1 MLQNF
6 PFERSAPPQDD
17 KIPPAKKQSENVVSE
32 QVGLKIRAI
41 RKSRRLSIRA
51 LAELSGLSVNTLS
64 LVENGKTS
72 PSVNTLQQIAQSL
85 NLPIVTFFEYSKPK
99 TQVVYQKAGERQ
111 QIVFPHG
118 QMERLNTGIP
128 PAGYEPFVTKLEIG
142 ANSGDVPVT
151 YPGREFIYCLEG
163 HITYFIGNDVYP
175 LAPGDSL
182 IFDAHMPHIWRN
194 TASTG
199 SSALLVICPEPA
211 MDDRFN
217 HFQTP

>member
-1 MLQNF
+1 MFQN
-6 PFERSAPPQDD
+6 PPLDRLTRREKPSMPSHKPD
-17 KIPPAKKQSENVVSE
+17 VSD
-32 QVGLKIRAI
+32 QVGQRIREI
-41 RKSRRLSIRA
+41 RKNRRLSIRA

-72 PSVNTLQQIAQSL
+72 PSVNTLQQLAKSL
-85 NLPIVTFFEYSKPK
+85 NLPIVAFFEAGKPGA
-99 TQVVYQKAGERQ
+99 QVVYQRAGERQ
-111 QIVFPHG
+111 QIVFPQG
-118 QMERLNTGIP
+118 QMERLSGGSQ

-182 IFDAHMPHIWRN
+182 IFDAHMPHMWRN
-194 TASTG
+194 TASTV
-199 SSALLVICPEPA
+199 SSALLVVCSEPA
-211 MDDRFN
+211 QDHRFEP
-217 HFQTP
+217 HFMP